1 MINRDNPSGVD
12 DAKKIP
18 HREIETNG
26 EKLLANLVDAIREKS
41 LVKLRAVSE
50 EIKLIVETGECKC
63 SPVGDDELVDILNGR
78 AGYLAIVGTGS
89 SGSRIVVGY
98 GKIEMPF
105 GETDE
110 KLGYGKVE
118 RDAFKRLFGIP
129 ESEYPSIS
137 LPN

>member
-1 MINRDNPSGVD
+1 M
-12 DAKKIP
+12 
-18 HREIETNG
+18 
-26 EKLLANLVDAIREKS
+26 
-41 LVKLRAVSE
+41 VKLRAISE
-50 EIKLIVETGECKC
+50 EIKTIVEVGECKC
-63 SPVGDDELVDILNGR
+63 SSVGDDELIDILNGR

-110 KLGYGKVE
+110 KFGYGKAE
-118 RDAFKRLFGIP
+118 RQAFKMLFGIP
-129 ESEYPSIS
+129 ESEYPSVS